1 MNKAQKIFHKPHTQ
15 KRSPYILWLLWTV
28 WLPFALPAIISL
40 FRSRTFLL
48 NLIIT
53 LVGIILF
60 FAIYLWTS
68 WQRAQQLTALSADN
82 STTWLPILILMALS
96 ICIILINGKE
106 WFILF
111 YFISGYIGGRFSTLR
126 TLLIQGGLILL
137 MVALG
142 LLIRLEL
149 TEIGQLVFVACV
161 IGIISFSI
169 MRSVTVRWELHAAQ
183 EEIARLA
190 VTTERL
196 RIARDLHDLLG
207 HNLSLIT
214 LKSELARRLI
224 SIAPERA
231 STEIGDIEQVAR
243 TTLQEVREAVASYR
257 LPTLPNEL
265 QNAHEI
271 LAAAG
276 IAYHYTGD
284 DGYMLPGAIEAA
296 LAWTVRE
303 GVTNIIRHSRARQCT
318 LCITSNTHNIR
329 LELINDGASLTP
341 IDLQASS
348 SSNTGNRGT
357 GLRGLAERIDILH
370 GQFNVGPR
378 SDGNFCLSVSLP
390 LIQKADTASPA
401 LSKLIMPMPTPT
413 KKRSEP
419 R

>member
-1 MNKAQKIFHKPHTQ
+1 
-15 KRSPYILWLLWTV
+15 
-28 WLPFALPAIISL
+28 
-40 FRSRTFLL
+40 
-48 NLIIT
+48 
-53 LVGIILF
+53 
-60 FAIYLWTS
+60 
-68 WQRAQQLTALSADN
+68 
-82 STTWLPILILMALS
+82 MALS